1 MLAEAHER
9 LYLPSPSG
17 QREPRRETHRAFRRR
32 KGLVIISILLAFGL
46 AMLWTV
52 QSIWLV
58 LKGYELAN
66 LKKEIS
72 ALQQA
77 NERLQLEVTRLKS
90 PEYVA
95 QVATTRLGMVKPT
108 SQDIRFLPENRGE
121 QVEVAQ
127 KAATPQMEEADLH
140 PDLHPFWQRVAE
152 ALYRLLVTDRTAQA
166 AHK

>member
-9 LYLPSPSG
+9 LYLPPPSG
-17 QREPRRETHRAFRRR
+17 QREPRRETHRVFRRR

-121 QVEVAQ
+121 HVEVAQ
-127 KAATPQMEEADLH
+127 KAATPQMKEADLH
-140 PDLHPFWQRVAE
+140 PDLHPFWKRVAE
-152 ALYRLLVTDRTAQA
+152 ALYRLLVADRTAQA